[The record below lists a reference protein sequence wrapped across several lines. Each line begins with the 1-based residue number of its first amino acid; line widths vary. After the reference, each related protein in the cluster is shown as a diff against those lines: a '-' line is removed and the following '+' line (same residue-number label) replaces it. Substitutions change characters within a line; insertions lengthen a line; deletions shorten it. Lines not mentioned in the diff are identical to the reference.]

1 MIYEMIKIDLVLYEK
16 TYSKVN
22 HLEANMNMG
31 SKSNLGDEIKNI
43 VQDALNNGDFR
54 RLNHDIENVVKGALN
69 EVRRSIDWKQE
80 NHHNWNNQTWNS
92 QADKT
97 NDYQHKDEKDSQI
110 LREQKPKQQSDNNS
124 TMNNCNNAYR
134 QGKAALKLTKFTA
147 SVGQVSGILFT
158 VFGVIGSAVF
168 GIGII
173 VLTLLGYLIESRGI
187 FHTIAI
193 GLLPCFITSIILCMN
208 GSRIR
213 KRLKRFQ
220 RYISQMHG
228 RSYCLIKDFS
238 SATGFSN
245 KSTVKDLRKMIAAG
259 MFPEGH
265 IDDKK
270 TYFMINNECY
280 EQYLKL
286 QEDMKMKD
294 LEEKEK
300 QKNQTAS
307 QDLTQ
312 EEKNNK
318 NDGLKPEIRKAIDEG
333 RQFVMEI
340 KDANIAIPGEEIS
353 RKLDRLEEV
362 TGRIFDYVEMRPE
375 KFPEIRKFMEYFL
388 PTTLKLVDAYRK
400 LDYQSVQGE
409 NISSA
414 KKEIEETMDT
424 INLAFEN
431 LLDGLFEDVAMDI
444 STDISVLE
452 TMFAQEGLTGKNL
465 RVKNKT
471 MEDKNE

>member
-1 MIYEMIKIDLVLYEK
+1 MIVDFKNKIWYDLRNDI
-16 TYSKVN
+16 KVN

-31 SKSNLGDEIKNI
+31 NKSNLGDEIKNI
-43 VQDALNNGDFR
+43 VQDALSNGDFR

-69 EVRRSIDWKQE
+69 EVRRSIDLKQG
-80 NHHNWNNQTWNS
+80 NYHNRNSKTWNS
-92 QADKT
+92 HANKT
-97 NDYQHKDEKDSQI
+97 NDYQ
-110 LREQKPKQQSDNNS
+110 KQQNDNNS
-124 TMNNCNNAYR
+124 TMNNRNNAYR
-134 QGKAALKLTKFTA
+134 QGKADLTKFTA
-147 SVGQVSGILFT
+147 PAGQVSGILFT
-158 VFGVIGSAVF
+158 VFGIIGSVIF
-168 GIGII
+168 GIGVI
-173 VLTLLGYLIESRGI
+173 VLTLLGYLIGSRGI

-228 RSYCLIKDFS
+228 HSYCLIKNFS
-238 SATGFSN
+238 SATGLSN

-280 EQYLKL
+280 EQYLRL

-307 QDLTQ
+307 QDFTQ
-312 EEKNNK
+312 EGKNNK

-400 LDYQSVQGE
+400 LDYQPVQGE

-452 TMFAQEGLTGKNL
+452 TMFAQEGLTGKNM

>member
-1 MIYEMIKIDLVLYEK
+1 
-16 TYSKVN
+16 
-22 HLEANMNMG
+22 
-31 SKSNLGDEIKNI
+31 
-43 VQDALNNGDFR
+43 
-54 RLNHDIENVVKGALN
+54 
-69 EVRRSIDWKQE
+69 
-80 NHHNWNNQTWNS
+80 
-92 QADKT
+92 
-97 NDYQHKDEKDSQI
+97 
-110 LREQKPKQQSDNNS
+110 
-124 TMNNCNNAYR
+124 MNNYNNAYR
-134 QGKAALKLTKFTA
+134 QGKAALKPTKFA
-147 SVGQVSGILFT
+147 VPVGQVSGTLFT
-158 VFGVIGSAVF
+158 VFGIIGSTVF
-168 GIGII
+168 GIGVI
-173 VLTLLGYLIESRGI
+173 VLTLLGYLIGSRGV
-187 FHTIAI
+187 FHTIAM
-193 GLLPCFITSIILCMN
+193 GLLPLFITSIILCMN

-220 RYISQMHG
+220 RYISQMRG

-238 SATGFSN
+238 SATGLSN
-245 KSTVKDLRKMIAAG
+245 KSTVKDLRKMIAIG
-259 MFPEGH
+259 MFPEGR

-270 TYFMINNECY
+270 TCFMLNNECY

-286 QEDMKMKD
+286 QEDVKMKD
-294 LEEKEK
+294 LEEQEK
-300 QKNQTAS
+300 QKNQTTN
-307 QDLTQ
+307 QDFIQ

-318 NDGLKPEIRKAIDEG
+318 NDSLKPEIRKAIDEG

-362 TGRIFDYVEMRPE
+362 TRKIFDYVEIHPE
-375 KFPEIRKFMEYFL
+375 KFPEIKKFTEYFL

-400 LDYQSVQGE
+400 LDYQPVQGE

-452 TMFAQEGLTGKNL
+452 TMFAQEGLTEKNM

-471 MEDKNE
+471 MEDKK